1 MITPS
6 TALLTGKVAVVTG
19 GGGGIGKA
27 IALAYAAYGAKVVV
41 VEIDATRATTTA
53 AEIETLGGD
62 ALAVVVDVRHPEHVQ
77 RMTQATLKAYGQVN
91 ILVNNVGAHPT
102 AMKPFVESTEDEWDS
117 MYHINLRQVFLCTKA
132 VAPHLIQQSR
142 GGSIINVSTIE
153 AFRALPQM
161 AAYVAFKGGITQ
173 FTKALALELG
183 QYQIRVNALAPEQVS
198 NSLGTPGR
206 NVLPFAQGKAKPDWE
221 RLGPYWYPIGR
232 DGTADDMAGAAVFLA
247 SDLSQYVTGT
257 TIHLDGGSLAAGGW
271 YRTKS
276 GRFILHPPHLDEIVD
291 DPYTHMKGRVSP
303 G

>member
-6 TALLTGKVAVVTG
+6 TVLLTGKVAVVTG

-27 IALAYAAYGAKVVV
+27 ISLAYAAYGAKVVIA
-41 VEIDATRATTTA
+41 EIDATRTQATA
-53 AEIETLGGD
+53 AEIEKLGGQ
-62 ALAVVVDVRHPEHVQ
+62 ALPIVVDVRIPEQVQ
-77 RMTQATLKAYGQVN
+77 LLTQAALKAYGHVD

-102 AMKPFVESTEDEWDS
+102 AMKPFVESTEAEWDS
-117 MYHINLRQVFLCTKA
+117 MYHINLRQLFLCTKA
-132 VAPHLIQQSR
+132 LAPHIIQHGR

-161 AAYVAFKGGITQ
+161 AAYVAFKGGVTQ

-183 QYQIRVNALAPEQVS
+183 QYHIRVNALAPEQVA

-206 NVLPFAQGKAKPDWE
+206 NVLPHAEGKPKPDWD

-247 SDLSQYVTGT
+247 SDLSQYITGT

-271 YRTKS
+271 YRTQS
-276 GRFILHPPHLDEIVD
+276 GRFILHPPHLDEIVE
-291 DPYTHMKGRVSP
+291 DPYTHMQGR
-303 G
+303 